1 MSQAHQILQK
11 LLDEQ
16 KLSPEGLAWLTVA
29 TDPWHDTKI
38 KGVAGLPDTQVGDSL
53 VFQVVQELVIV
64 KPAALGAGN
73 WKVRIA
79 NQPFLQ
85 HQDVGPGT
93 YYGDVVSIDNSLAFG
108 RELWPVQVNYALD
121 ASDFASTVPLGS
133 TGIELPQEFTKGTI
147 KLIGMGIEV
156 FNTTAEISKQGTVSY
171 IRMSQ
176 PDTDDFAGYVSMTTP
191 VNAWSFRNLRPFRE
205 PPKNLAE
212 MSNYPGFAQTEA
224 REGYYAPVI
233 IKVNANN
240 RNYPITKGLLTLS
253 EDPEGGAI
261 PVTGIP
267 CHSSQNAPFLVPGNT
282 TPFYSSRNNPIFVD
296 TDSNVVMFT
305 GLSDATTLTL
315 RVRFICERFPN
326 DSEKQMLVIA
336 TPTAPYDPVAIELYT
351 RAISQMPSGVPFSE
365 NPAGEWWLKMINEVA
380 SLAAPL
386 LSSIHPL
393 AGAGARLIGNGAD
406 SLRKDWRRERK
417 KGEAKKPPANELI
430 QAQRQF
436 KAPRKSKPLPPLPTG
451 PPPAL
456 PRRPKAKR

>member
-11 LLDEQ
+11 LIDEQ

-38 KGVAGLPDTQVGDSL
+38 KGVAGLPDAQVGDSL

-64 KPAALGAGN
+64 KPGTLGAGN

-85 HQDVGPGT
+85 KQKVGPGK
-93 YYGDVVSIDNSLAFG
+93 YYGDVVSIDNSITFD
-108 RELWPVQVNYALD
+108 REIWPVQVNYALD
-121 ASDFASTVPLGS
+121 ASDFASTVPVGS
-133 TGIELPQEFTKGTI
+133 AGIELPQEFTKGTV

-156 FNTTAEISKQGTVSY
+156 FNTTAEINKQGTVSY

-176 PDTDDFAGYVSMTTP
+176 PDTDDFFGYVSQSTP
-191 VNAWSFRNLRPFRE
+191 VNTWAFRSLRPFRE
-205 PPKNLAE
+205 PPKNLSE

-240 RNYPITKGLLTLS
+240 RNYPITKGLLTLA
-253 EDPEGGAI
+253 EDPEGGPI
-261 PVTGIP
+261 NPVGID
-267 CHSSQNAPFLVPGNT
+267 CHSSQSAATIVPGNIT
-282 TPFYSSRNNPIFVD
+282 TFYSVQNNPLLTDCD
-296 TDSNVVMFT
+296 TNVVMFT

-351 RAISQMPSGVPFSE
+351 RAVSQMPCGVPFSE
-365 NPAGEWWLKMINEVA
+365 NPAGEWWLKMINEIA
-380 SLAAPL
+380 ELAVPML
-386 LSSIHPL
+386 NTIHPML
-393 AGAGARLIGNGAD
+393 GSGAKLIGSGAE
-406 SLRKDWRRERK
+406 SLRKDWRKERK
-417 KGEAKKPPANELI
+417 KNERKPKPKKAVELA
-430 QAQRQF
+430 QAQRSYN
-436 KAPRKSKPLPPLPTG
+436 APNRPKPLPAIPASAPG
-451 PPPAL
+451 PS
-456 PRRPKAKR
+456 KRKK